1 MIFVLVVLSISL
13 LISIL
18 FIISLYDRFDTIRKE
33 LDNVKSSVVRE
44 KEKLDR
50 EREKLDNL
58 ISIEPGD
65 TCIIPDYPLIY
76 NDENIKFKVT
86 YEVEVV
92 EVTKEKLKV
101 NAINFTSNDSI
112 TRDPQK
118 RNGIIKFLQDT
129 WVDRS
134 SVELVM
140 DTRKRRNIKLD
151 ELGI

>member
-1 MIFVLVVLSISL
+1 MIFALVVLSISL

-18 FIISLYDRFDTIRKE
+18 FIISL
-33 LDNVKSSVVRE
+33 DNVKSSVVRE
-44 KEKLDR
+44 KEKLDK
-50 EREKLDNL
+50 ERQKLDNL

-65 TCIIPDYPLIY
+65 TCIIPDYHLIY

-101 NAINFTSNDSI
+101 NAISFTSNDSI

-118 RNGIIKFLQDT
+118 RNGIKKSL
-129 WVDRS
+129 
-134 SVELVM
+134 ELISMV
-140 DTRKRRNIKLD
+140 K
-151 ELGI
+151 